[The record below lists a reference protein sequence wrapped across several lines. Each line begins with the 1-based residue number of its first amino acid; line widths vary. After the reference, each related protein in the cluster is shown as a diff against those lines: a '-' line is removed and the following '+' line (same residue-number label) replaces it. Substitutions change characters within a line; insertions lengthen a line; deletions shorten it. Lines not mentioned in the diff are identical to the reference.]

1 MPFTGSWHTLLEEC
15 DALPAEATLVTPLT
29 EKSFRITDSQEHR
42 VVIEFVD
49 AGDLQPLQRD
59 QFATLA
65 ERIEE
70 VGGTFDLSRLP
81 PDAEPYAAVLSLHP
95 RYECDERAGTITETD
110 DPTSSQLVESRP
122 TVTESERAKPDIDV
136 YADMLLLIDAL
147 ERHDPTALAECE
159 TPVLINLYTLC
170 SDVQRNAGDLRQSV
184 RELLLDRLH
193 HDQPVHGQ
201 YGSVQRTT
209 RRNRTLKDDE
219 EVLRVLDDAGV
230 PREQVLGVDRGKVD
244 DALDVTDLPESAVYD
259 IEERAYVR
267 KADVDDEH
275 KQTRLQGLKDR
286 LTASDDPEAEQLREE
301 VEALER
307 RIEELTEFTPG
318 TEVSSRS

>member
-1 MPFTGSWHTLLEEC
+1 MES
-15 DALPAEATLVTPLT
+15 TPT
-29 EKSFRITDSQEHR
+29 APDEKR
-42 VVIEFVD
+42 VEP
-49 AGDLQPLQRD
+49 DL
-59 QFATLA
+59 
-65 ERIEE
+65 
-70 VGGTFDLSRLP
+70 
-81 PDAEPYAAVLSLHP
+81 
-95 RYECDERAGTITETD
+95 
-110 DPTSSQLVESRP
+110 
-122 TVTESERAKPDIDV
+122 DV

-147 ERHDPTALAECE
+147 ERHDSTALAECE

-219 EVLRVLDDAGV
+219 DVLRVLDDAGV
-230 PREQVLGVDRGKVD
+230 PHEQVLGVDRGKVD
-244 DALDVTDLPESAVYD
+244 EALDVTDRSESAVYD

-275 KQTRLQGLKDR
+275 KQTRLQGLKD
-286 LTASDDPEAEQLREE
+286 
-301 VEALER
+301 
-307 RIEELTEFTPG
+307 
-318 TEVSSRS
+318 